1 MYDEEDSVIEEQIM
15 ANETIQNTA
24 TKVHVQRLF
33 GMNNNSFSAFK
44 IEGILGV
51 NIRGDE
57 ALFAFNWTN
66 IEEKSDRNLL
76 NADLY
81 YGHPIMLMKIYMTAQ
96 LWLNSGVVFP
106 YLVAIGQEEPMYLSV

>member
-1 MYDEEDSVIEEQIM
+1 MYDEEDSVVEEQIM
-15 ANETIQNTA
+15 VNETIQNTA
-24 TKVHVQRLF
+24 TKIHVQRLF
-33 GMNNNSFSAFK
+33 GMNDAGFSAFK

-66 IEEKSDRNLL
+66 IEDKANKNLL

-81 YGHPIMLMKIYMTAQ
+81 YGNPIILMKIYMTAQ
-96 LWLNSGVVFP
+96 LWLNSAVVFRTW
-106 YLVAIGQEEPMYLSV
+106 